1 MQAKKKKSEAAV
13 REAEEDSPE
22 QIEDGSE
29 GHVTSPPSHV
39 TGFPDENQSWLKPAK
54 KSRKVHKM
62 TTKKQP
68 KKQPLLESSNSTDN
82 DQEMSKRQYM

>member
-1 MQAKKKKSEAAV
+1 M

-39 TGFPDENQSWLKPAK
+39 TGFSDENQSWLKPAK
-54 KSRKVHKM
+54 KSRKM

-68 KKQPLLESSNSTDN
+68 KKQPLLDSSNSTDN
-82 DQEMSKRQYM
+82 DQEMSKRKYM